1 VIWGNFSRRGTHV
14 NIPEIGSRA
23 GEIVFGGI
31 SEIYADLRRESFGRN
46 LKLSFFG
53 VLVVVPR
60 GAVEEGGQL
69 VCILCIL
76 GLYCSVVW
84 DGVGLS
90 PNGRGCLAKNSH
102 WASCL
107 VRDVTVRV

>member
-1 VIWGNFSRRGTHV
+1 VIWGKVQRRGVRV

-53 VLVVVPR
+53 VMGVCPR

-69 VCILCIL
+69 VCILCNF
-76 GLYCSVVW
+76 GVVLLC
-84 DGVGLS
+84 GVGWGGLGS
-90 PNGRGCLAKNSH
+90 E
-102 WASCL
+102 WA
-107 VRDVTVRV
+107 RVFS

>member
-14 NIPEIGSRA
+14 NTPKIGSRV

-69 VCILCIL
+69 VCILCNF
-76 GLYCSVVW
+76 GVVLLC
-84 DGVGLS
+84 GVGWGGLE
-90 PNGRGCLAKNSH
+90 PE
-102 WASCL
+102 WA
-107 VRDVTVRV
+107 RVFS